1 MKTYKRLL
9 VVLLLFLV
17 MGAALVSSVG
27 AGAGPGEPLPG
38 TVRGLAGPYT
48 FYNASSG
55 ITETTY
61 TSQPKMVQGQDVSI
75 IWLYHSA
82 DIFVTAD
89 VSGTDTIT
97 VTPQVSVDG
106 TNWTDITY
114 TYVADTLAQ
123 TTTVLT
129 STGTTTA
136 TSTTS
141 MSSAVTEG
149 IERVVLS
156 TDTTDY
162 LRIALAGRYLRFKI
176 ETSGTVT
183 PTIKVLLRND

>member
-1 MKTYKRLL
+1 MNTKNKGRLL
-9 VVLLLFLV
+9 LVLLFTLV
-17 MGAALVSSVG
+17 LGTALVGSVS
-27 AGAGPGEPLPG
+27 AGPGEPASG
-38 TVRGLAGPYT
+38 TVRGLGGVYT
-48 FYNASSG
+48 YYNEGS
-55 ITETTY
+55 ITTTTY
-61 TSQPKMVQGQDVSI
+61 TDQPRTVQGQDVST

-97 VTPQVSVDG
+97 VTPQLSVDG
-106 TNWTDITY
+106 SNWTDVTY

-149 IERVVLS
+149 TEQIVMS
-156 TDTTDY
+156 TDATDY
-162 LRIALAGRYLRFKI
+162 LRIPLAGKYLRLKM

-183 PTIKVLLRND
+183 PTVKVLLRND

>member
-9 VVLLLFLV
+9 VVLFLVLV
-17 MGAALVSSVG
+17 MGAGLAGSV
-27 AGAGPGEPLPG
+27 GAGPGEPLPG
-38 TVRGLAGPYT
+38 TVRGLGGPYT
-48 FYNASSG
+48 FYNASAG

-61 TSQPKMVQGQDVSI
+61 TSQPKTVQGQDVSI

-106 TNWTDITY
+106 TNWTDVTY

-162 LRIALAGRYLRFKI
+162 LRIALAGKYLRLKI

>member
-9 VVLLLFLV
+9 VVLFLVLV
-17 MGAALVSSVG
+17 MGAGLAGSV
-27 AGAGPGEPLPG
+27 GAGPGEPLPG
-38 TVRGLAGPYT
+38 TVRGLGGPYT

-61 TSQPKMVQGQDVSI
+61 TSQPKTVQGQDVSI

-106 TNWTDITY
+106 ANWTDVTY

-162 LRIALAGRYLRFKI
+162 LRIALAGKYLRLKI